1 MSTISIK
8 NNSMKKET
16 KEYFLYSLTKLGI
29 GAIPTV
35 GAIASELLQIIVNAT
50 TQKLLFQKN

>member
-1 MSTISIK
+1 
-8 NNSMKKET
+8 MKKET

-35 GAIASELLQIIVNAT
+35 GATASGLFQIIVNAP